1 MPINIARFEHGSEVH
16 WGVVKDDSVLPIPG
30 SFETTGAFIAG
41 TNIDMLNQVSGAD
54 IPLSD
59 IKLLSPVTR
68 NQQFVCQGA
77 NYRQHMIE
85 SGVDPDS
92 KHFNMIFTK
101 ARSCIV
107 AADSPVIIP
116 SHVKFLDYEIELGLV
131 LRKAIADPIKITAF
145 DLPDYVAGLVVVN
158 DYSARDIQI
167 PQMQFYKGKSFRTFG
182 PVGPWLCLLEPDDYA
197 YLDKLRLTLRVD
209 DEIRQEDSTENLV
222 YDPVETLNELSQV
235 QDFAAGDLIA
245 TGTPAGCALS
255 IPSPG
260 KQKVAA
266 LLPVAKKWQLFMKAQ
281 AKRPQYLQPGQTVTA
296 NIRSSDGVIDLGT
309 QRNLVMKAGAES

>member
-1 MPINIARFEHGSEVH
+1 MPINIARFEYKAELH
-16 WGVVKDDSVLPIPG
+16 WGIVKDDAVLPIPG
-30 SFETTGAFIAG
+30 AFATTGELVASV
-41 TNIDMLNQVSGAD
+41 NIDALKQVTGTE
-54 IPLSD
+54 IPLTD

-116 SHVKFLDYEIELGLV
+116 SHVQFLDYEIELGLI
-131 LRKAIADPIKITAF
+131 LRKPIEDPIEITAS
-145 DLPDYVAGLVVVN
+145 DLPEYVAGLVVVN

-167 PQMQFYKGKSFRTFG
+167 PQMQFYKGKSYRTFG
-182 PVGPWLCLLEPDDYA
+182 PVGPWLCLLEPEDYA
-197 YLDKLRLTLRVD
+197 YLDKLLLTLRVD
-209 DEIRQEDSTENLV
+209 DEVRQDDSTENLV
-222 YDPVETLNELSQV
+222 YGPVETLNELSQV

-281 AKRPQYLQPGQTVTA
+281 AKRQQYLQPGQTVTA
-296 NIRSSDGVIDLGT
+296 QIRSADGVIALGT
-309 QRNLVMKAGAES
+309 QKNLEMIAEAKS

>member
-1 MPINIARFEHGSEVH
+1 MPINIARFEHGSDVH
-16 WGVVKDDSVLPIPG
+16 WGIVEGETIIPIPAE
-30 SFETTGAFIAG
+30 FETTGDLIAG
-41 TNIDMLNQVSGAD
+41 TSTERLRQSTGIG
-54 IPLSD
+54 IPLSEV
-59 IKLLSPVTR
+59 KLLSPVTR

-85 SGVDPDS
+85 SGVDPDA

-101 ARSCIV
+101 ASSCIV

-116 SHVKFLDYEIELGLV
+116 SNVRFLDYEIELGLI
-131 LRKAIADPIKITAF
+131 LRKPIDGPIQISAA
-145 DLPDYVAGLVVVN
+145 DLPEYIAGLVIVN

-197 YLDKLRLTLRVD
+197 YLDELLLTLRVD
-209 DEIRQEDSTENLV
+209 GEIRQDDSTENLV
-222 YDPVETLNELSQV
+222 YDPVETLNELSRV
-235 QDFAAGDLIA
+235 QDFAPGDLLA

-266 LLPVAKKWQLFMKAQ
+266 LLPEAKKWQLFLKAQ

-296 NIRSSDGVIDLGT
+296 HIRSADGVIDLGI
-309 QRNLVMKAGAES
+309 QKNLVTKAEAQS